1 MAEEAGKTA
10 DGTQAGATAA
20 AGAKAAAGTPPDKT
34 EVATPDKTAGVPPD
48 KTAAP
53 KPDEAKQGRWQAWRA
68 ALRFAA
74 PAGEAAAK
82 TEPAFAVLPEP
93 KPSDAP
99 ADTDAPLRK
108 AAGSLFGSLDADE
121 RLRQEAERNERMLWA
136 GAVAATLIYA
146 SLITGQ
152 MVAGFA
158 APIPLDQQQQQKER
172 RGQDGPPD
180 SISVELV
187 PEPDKN
193 AKTKRWQDGA
203 DVPAPRPAEQMPQP
217 PQPPQTAALEQPQ
230 VNETETPEPE
240 KEKEQKEAE
249 EEKSGDPML
258 LDVESLAEAAA
269 ADFTRQV
276 DRAFSK
282 KPQKRQEERQQ
293 VYSAGAMK
301 VRGQG
306 ASGKSDAFSR
316 SVIDAL
322 MKTRPGPFAIWGR
335 VLVSFEIAPSGTLN
349 YVRVLDSSGN
359 SALDQA
365 AVNAIHKARFK
376 APPAGLSREERT
388 YIIDYIFG

>member
-1 MAEEAGKTA
+1 MAEEAAKTA

-20 AGAKAAAGTPPDKT
+20 AGAKAAATTPPDKT
-34 EVATPDKTAGVPPD
+34 EAASPEKTE
-48 KTAAP
+48 AAPP
-53 KPDEAKQGRWQAWRA
+53 KPDAAKQGRWQAWRA
-68 ALRFAA
+68 ALWFAA
-74 PAGEAAAK
+74 PAREGAAK
-82 TEPAFAVLPEP
+82 TEPAFAVLPDTN
-93 KPSDAP
+93 PSDAP
-99 ADTDAPLRK
+99 ADTDTPPRK

-203 DVPAPRPAEQMPQP
+203 DVPAPQPAEQMPQP

-240 KEKEQKEAE
+240 KKEKEEKEAE

-258 LDVESLAEAAA
+258 LDLESLAEAAA

-376 APPAGLSREERT
+376 APPAGLSREQRT